1 MPATSHM
8 IDSRTATFEPD
19 RRDIIDDFRNL
30 LLASRDEQTMI
41 LDELTAASG
50 TDELDEHAM
59 VSAAFARN
67 LLEDVEEALARID
80 GGIYGTCASC
90 NRPIGF
96 ERLRALPH
104 IRSCIACA
112 SLVA

>member
-1 MPATSHM
+1 M
-8 IDSRTATFEPD
+8 IDSRTAAFAPD
-19 RRDIIDDFRNL
+19 RRDIIDDYRNL
-30 LLASRDEQTMI
+30 LVASRDEQMMI
-41 LDELTAASG
+41 LDELAAAGG
-50 TDELDEHAM
+50 TNELDEHAM

-80 GGIYGTCASC
+80 GGTYGTCLSC
-90 NRPIGF
+90 NRPIGI

-112 SLVA
+112 SLLA